1 MLLFRAPAAYLGFPL
16 LMITASMAGCVAGAV
31 DRVNGSLGSAG
42 SSGSAAGS
50 GSGASAGAVP
60 FVKLPDGTSSET
72 LLAARIRRLTVAEY
86 EASLRDI
93 VGDVGKGVTAPF
105 GPDALQGA
113 GFTVNAAQIVDP
125 VLIKQLSGVADAMA
139 ANVKTRLTELAPCAD
154 PVAGAEACAKT
165 FIQTFASRA
174 YRRPLDA
181 DEAAQLLIAY
191 HVAADGAAY
200 ADGIEQV
207 ARAVLQAA
215 SFLYQT
221 EIGDGGGAA
230 VVTLSPYELA
240 NTLSYLVNEKPASAA
255 LVADAV
261 AGKLDTPE
269 GRAAATTQLASN
281 ATAPTRLIRVVGE
294 WLGTSRIADTA
305 KDTTVYQAF
314 ANVQPQFVAENS
326 DFLNYLLTSGKGNV
340 QALLGSTETYG
351 DQNLAAFY
359 KSTVT
364 NPDASQKGVIQVPDR
379 VGILNRGAF
388 LSVFAHASEPAP
400 VLRGVAVMRRVL
412 CTDPG
417 DPTKL
422 KLTVPAPVV
431 DPKQTIRQRFEVH
444 ASNAQCAGCHTQID
458 AYGFAFEHY
467 DGMGAFQATEK
478 VTNPPNGQLPAADSS
493 TAITFGTQFDGS
505 YADSNAL
512 ATAIAI
518 APSVRVCFARQFYR
532 AFAGTSDAAD
542 SASEER
548 FVTYWQNDSAAS
560 ATGDILGTVKDFAA
574 NPAFALR
581 RAQ

>member
-1 MLLFRAPAAYLGFPL
+1 VCFALPALLVV
-16 LMITASMAGCVAGAV
+16 ASGIAGCVDGKTERLKA
-31 DRVNGSLGSAG
+31 SSGSAG
-42 SSGSAAGS
+42 SVGASGGAGS
-50 GSGASAGAVP
+50 GAGGAAGAVP
-60 FVKLPDGTSSET
+60 FVKLPDGTTSDT

-93 VGDVGKGVTAPF
+93 VGDVAKGVTAPF

-125 VLIKQLSGVADAMA
+125 VLIKQLSDVADSMA

-154 PVAGAEACAKT
+154 PLAGAEVCAQT

-174 YRRPLDA
+174 YRRPLEA

-221 EIGDGGGAA
+221 EIGSGSSKP

-240 NTLSYLVNEKPASAA
+240 NTLSYLVNERPASAA

-269 GRAAATTQLASN
+269 GRAAAALPLVSN
-281 ATAPTRLIRVVGE
+281 ADGLKRLNRVVGE
-294 WLGTSRIADTA
+294 WLGTSRVQDTA
-305 KDTTVYQAF
+305 KDTTVYGAF
-314 ANVQPQFVAENS
+314 SNVQPNFVAENS
-326 DFLNYLLTSGKGNV
+326 DFLSYLLNNGQGSVK
-340 QALLGSTETYG
+340 ALLGSTQTYG
-351 DQNLAAFY
+351 SQGLADFY

-364 NPDASQKGVIQVPDR
+364 NADAAGKGVIAVPDR

-412 CTDPG
+412 CIDPG
-417 DPTKL
+417 DPTKQ
-422 KLTVPAPVV
+422 KITVSAPPV
-431 DPKQTIRQRFEVH
+431 DPTKTIRQRFEAH
-444 ASNAQCAGCHTQID
+444 ASNAVCAGCHAAID
-458 AYGFAFEHY
+458 SFGFSFEHY
-467 DGMGAFQATEK
+467 DGMGNLAAEA
-478 VTNPPNGQLPAADSS
+478 NGQPADSA
-493 TAITFGTQFDGS
+493 TTIALGTPFDGNF
-505 YADSNAL
+505 ADSNAL
-512 ATAIAI
+512 ATAISNSAT
-518 APSVRVCFARQFYR
+518 ARVCFARQFYR
-532 AFAGTSDAAD
+532 AFAATSDPVD
-542 SASEER
+542 SATEDR

-560 ATGDILGTVKDFAA
+560 AAGDIVGTVKDFIA
-574 NPAFALR
+574 NPAFSLR
-581 RAQ
+581 RPQ